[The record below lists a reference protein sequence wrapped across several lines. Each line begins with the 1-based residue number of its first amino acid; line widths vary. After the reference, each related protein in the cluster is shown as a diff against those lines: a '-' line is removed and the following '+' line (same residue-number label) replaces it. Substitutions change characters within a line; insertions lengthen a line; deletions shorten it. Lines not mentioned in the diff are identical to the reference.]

1 MIKQTD
7 PFRQIQLRTCPICG
21 HNIDYAAKVDSDTPA
36 QPSGAFWGPPGGR
49 RRVCESGAFFHFVT
63 TTENSGEEV
72 HRLAYLMK
80 RATGPGEPVKAAPE
94 DGPVQLTLG
103 GKILIEQR

>member
-1 MIKQTD
+1 MIKQVD

-80 RATGPGEPVKAAPE
+80 RATGPGEPVKPAPE